1 MSILN
6 ENVKNKL
13 KSIFQSLT
21 NNVTLKV
28 FTQEIECPTCRENTS
43 LMQEIGEVYKEK
55 VKVEVLNFVL
65 NKDEAEKLKIDK
77 IPATAV
83 LGEKDYGIRFYG
95 TPGGFEFSSLL
106 NAIKLVGTKS
116 SGLEKDVIDKL
127 KLINKPVDIKV
138 FVTLTCPYCPM
149 AVEVAHKF
157 AFENDFITAQ
167 MINAQEFPHL
177 ANKYGVY
184 AVPKVVINDKISFEG
199 ALPEESFLSH
209 IIEAT
214 K

>member
-1 MSILN
+1 MSLLN
-6 ENVKNKL
+6 ESVKNKL
-13 KSIFQSLT
+13 RNIFQQLT
-21 NNVTLKV
+21 TQVTLKV

-55 VKVEVLNFVL
+55 VKVEVLNFIL

-116 SGLEKDVIDKL
+116 SGLEKDIIDKL

-157 AFENDFITAQ
+157 AFENDLITAQ

-184 AVPKVVINDKISFEG
+184 AVPKVIINDKISFEG

-209 IIEAT
+209 IIEAI

>member
-1 MSILN
+1 MPLLN
-6 ENVKNKL
+6 PQIKNKL
-13 KSIFQSLT
+13 KNIFDNLP
-21 NNVTLKV
+21 NNVILKV

-43 LMQEIGEVYKEK
+43 LMQEISEVSNK
-55 VKVEVLNFVL
+55 VKVELLNFVL
-65 NKDEAEKLKIDK
+65 NKIEAEKLKIDK

-95 TPGGFEFSSLL
+95 VPAGFEFNSLI
-106 NAIKLVGTKS
+106 NAIKIVGEKN
-116 SGLEKDVIDKL
+116 SGLKEETVSKL
-127 KLINKPVDIKV
+127 KLISKPVDIKV

-149 AVEVAHKF
+149 AVELAHKF
-157 AFENDFITAQ
+157 AFENENIYAS

-184 AVPKVVINDKISFEG
+184 AVPKVVINDKVSFEG
-199 ALPEESFLSH
+199 AVPEDTLLSYLM
-209 IIEAT
+209 EAI

>member
-1 MSILN
+1 MSLLN
-6 ENVKNKL
+6 ESVKNKL
-13 KSIFQSLT
+13 RNIFQQLT
-21 NNVTLKV
+21 TQVTLKV

-55 VKVEVLNFVL
+55 VKVEVLNFIL

-95 TPGGFEFSSLL
+95 TPGGFEFSSLI

-116 SGLEKDVIDKL
+116 SGLEKDIIDKL

-157 AFENDFITAQ
+157 AFENDLITAQ

-199 ALPEESFLSH
+199 ALPEESFLSY
-209 IIEAT
+209 IIEAI